1 MKVKVRNNN
10 VESALRVLKRKMK
23 EPLAELKSRAYYEKP
38 CDARNAA
45 KQAAK
50 IRERK
55 RQKNDRPE

>member
-10 VESALRVLKRKMK
+10 VDSALKVLKRKMK
-23 EPLAELKSRAYYEKP
+23 EPLAELRERTHYEKP

-55 RQKNDRPE
+55 RQKNDRPQ